1 MKIRPARKR
10 DFGGIKE
17 IFELAFTEE
26 YQQREVNI
34 VQRIEKIESLYP
46 FVKVLSLFPNPYQHV
61 FTVHVLEEDGKIAAM
76 AQVSP
81 RNQNQTRWHID
92 NIAVHPDF
100 RGRGL
105 AQAILNGV
113 FDYYLAFGALRFTLE
128 VDTANAPAIKLY
140 EKLGFRRY
148 STLTYS
154 KLAPKRLGKF
164 REPEDTL
171 KVPEGLR
178 VRRPSDTETLW
189 ELYQD
194 AIPPY
199 IRVVEERTPQDLSL
213 GPLQLGAE
221 WLKKSLKRS
230 QALHLVVE
238 DHHKRLVGSL
248 DIFAQL
254 RSLPHVIQ
262 MTVHPGHG
270 HLAEPLLKYA
280 LQQLALVSVN
290 PVLIGCYECQ
300 RAKQDAITALGFKK
314 LTADYLMVR
323 DTLEKLE
330 LPTGQETVSTEGFF
344 KPTVTFDKHS

>member
-1 MKIRPARKR
+1 MKVRPARKR
-10 DFGGIKE
+10 DFAGIKQ

-26 YQQREVNI
+26 YQRREVNI
-34 VQRIEKIESLYP
+34 VHRIEKLESLYP

-61 FTVHVLEEDGKIAAM
+61 FTVHVLEDGDKIAAM

-81 RNQNQTRWHID
+81 RNQNKSRWHID

-105 AQAILNGV
+105 AQGILNGV
-113 FDYYLAFGALRFTLE
+113 FDYYSQRGALRFTLE
-128 VDTANAPAIKLY
+128 VDVANAPAIKLY

-154 KLAPKRLGKF
+154 KLSAKKLAKF
-164 REPEDTL
+164 KGPEDL
-171 KVPEGLR
+171 VVPEGLR
-178 VRRPSDTETLW
+178 ERRAGDTAPIW

-199 IRVVEERTPQDLSL
+199 IRVVEDRSEQDVALTPIQ
-213 GPLQLGAE
+213 QGAE

-238 DHHKRLVGSL
+238 DSRKRLVASL
-248 DIFAQL
+248 DLFAQL

-280 LQQLALVSVN
+280 LHQLATVSLN

-300 RAKQDAITALGFKK
+300 RAKQDAIQAVGFKK
-314 LTADYLMVR
+314 LTADFLMVR

-330 LPTGQETVSTEGFF
+330 LPTGQEALQSEGFF
-344 KPTVTFDKHS
+344 NPTVNFDKHL

>member
-10 DFGGIKE
+10 DIEGIKQ
-17 IFELAFTEE
+17 IFELAFREE
-26 YQQREVNI
+26 YQRREVDI
-34 VQRIEKIESLYP
+34 VHRINRIKSLYP
-46 FVKVLSLFPNPYQHV
+46 VVKVLSLFPNPYQHV
-61 FTVHVLEEDGKIAAM
+61 FTVHVLEEDGRIAAM

-100 RGRGL
+100 RGQGL

-113 FDYYLAFGALRFTLE
+113 FDYYISRGALRFTLE
-128 VDTANAPAIKLY
+128 VDVSNTAAIKLY

-154 KLAPKRLGKF
+154 KLMPKRLARY
-164 REPEDTL
+164 RELDTL
-171 KVPEGLR
+171 EIPEGLR
-178 VRRPSDTETLW
+178 PRRSEDTQALW
-189 ELYQD
+189 ELYQA

-199 IRVVEERTPQDLSL
+199 IRVVEERNPCDLAL
-213 GPLQLGAE
+213 NPLQMGAE
-221 WLKKSLKRS
+221 WLKKSMKRS
-230 QALHLVVE
+230 QAIHLVVE
-238 DHHKRLVGSL
+238 DHHKHLVASL

-254 RSLPHVIQ
+254 RALPHVIQ

-270 HLAEPLLKYA
+270 QLAEPLLRYA
-280 LQQLALVSVN
+280 LYQLATIAIN

-300 RAKQDAITALGFKK
+300 RAKQDAIDALGFKK
-314 LTADYLMVR
+314 LTADFLMVR
-323 DTLEKLE
+323 DTLHKLE
-330 LPTGQETVSTEGFF
+330 LPTAQETVSSDGFF

>member
-1 MKIRPARKR
+1 MKVRPARKR
-10 DFGGIKE
+10 DIEGIKQ

-26 YQQREVNI
+26 YQRREVNI
-34 VQRIEKIESLYP
+34 VHRIEKIASLYP
-46 FVKVLSLFPNPYQHV
+46 VVKVLSLFPNPYQHV
-61 FTVHVLEEDGKIAAM
+61 FTVHVLEEAGRIAAM

-100 RGRGL
+100 RGQGL

-113 FDYYLAFGALRFTLE
+113 FDYYSSRGALRFTLE
-128 VDTANAPAIKLY
+128 VDVANAPAIKLY

-154 KLAPKRLGKF
+154 KLTPKRLAKYRGI
-164 REPEDTL
+164 EAL
-171 KVPEGLR
+171 VAPEGLR
-178 VRRPSDTETLW
+178 PRRPEDTQALW

-199 IRVVEERTPQDLSL
+199 IRVVEERNPQDLAL
-213 GPLQLGAE
+213 GPLQLSAE
-221 WLKKSLKRS
+221 WLKKSIKRS

-238 DHHKRLVGSL
+238 DHHKRLLASL

-254 RSLPHVIQ
+254 RALPHVIQ
-262 MTVHPGHG
+262 MMVHPGHG
-270 HLAEPLLKYA
+270 QLAEPLLRYA
-280 LQQLALVSVN
+280 LHQLATVAVN

-300 RAKQDAITALGFKK
+300 RAKQDAIYALEFKK
-314 LTADYLMVR
+314 LTADFLMVR

-330 LPTGQETVSTEGFF
+330 LPTAQEAVQSEGFF